1 MPAALAPLA
10 WTAIRLGA
18 VAAVALLASRS
29 ASRPKDAAQQ
39 AVLDALP
46 EGIGGHSH
54 RSEAER
60 AVHGHGRMRRVFR
73 FRGGPAVEIDASA
86 LGRVRLRRVG

>member
-1 MPAALAPLA
+1 MPAALAPFA

-18 VAAVALLASRS
+18 VAAVALIASRS
-29 ASRPKDAAQQ
+29 VSRPKDPQQQ

-54 RSEAER
+54 RAEAER
-60 AVHGHGRMRRVFR
+60 AVHGHGRLRRVCR
-73 FRGGPAVEIDASA
+73 FRDGPAVEIDASA